1 MQKRVLLACEC
12 SGKVREA
19 LRHRGIEAISCDLED
34 TTLPGPHYKG
44 YLEDIIDAEEWLAI
58 IGFPPCTYIA
68 GSGLHWNGRVPGR
81 AAKTTQ
87 GLEFVCKLLNN
98 PCRNLALEN
107 PVGCIST
114 RITFDQSSGLY
125 VVLDHPDP
133 KRGYRPTQSIQPYNF
148 GDDASKRTCLWLRGF
163 PKLQNTGYFPPRI
176 VNGKERWG
184 NQTDS
189 GQNKLTPGEHR
200 ARDRSE
206 TYDGIAAAIGKQ
218 WGDYLLNQTPN
229 GQLFI

>member
-1 MQKRVLLACEC
+1 MACEC
-12 SGKVREA
+12 SGKVRDA
-19 LRHRGIEAISCDLED
+19 LRKRGIDAISCDLED
-34 TTLPGPHYKG
+34 TERPGPHYKG
-44 YLEDIIDAEEWLAI
+44 YLEDIIDSEDWLAL
-58 IGFPPCTYIA
+58 IGFPPCTFIA

-81 AAKTTQ
+81 AAKTKA
-87 GLEFVCKLLNN
+87 GLEFVCRILNN
-98 PCRNLALEN
+98 KCKNLALEN

-114 RITFDQSSGLY
+114 RIKYDPISKLF
-125 VVLDHPDP
+125 VVLDEPDP
-133 KRGYRPTQSIQPYNF
+133 KAGYRPAQSIQPYQF

-163 PKLQNTGYFPPRI
+163 PKLKPTGYFPPRI

-189 GQNKLTPGEHR
+189 GQNKLTPSDRR

-206 TYDGIAAAIGKQ
+206 TYDGIAEAIGQQ
-218 WGDYLLNQTPN
+218 WGDYLLNLSPP